1 MDIFFLHASGHKNGQ
16 WILGVMY
23 QVSTTVDTLD
33 NLPLQK
39 MSVTRTFFKT
49 CLARLIR
56 LLNYST
62 HSGPVRRETELKKR
76 EHWCPKKREESLLNY
91 AT

>member
-62 HSGPVRRETELKKR
+62 RSGPVRRETELKQR

>member
-1 MDIFFLHASGHKNGQ
+1 MYIFLHASSHKNGQ

-62 HSGPVRRETELKKR
+62 RSGPVRRETELKKR